1 MVILAS
7 ASPRRKQLM
16 KEELFPSFTIVV
28 PEIDESLSFKKYKCV
43 RAIVKDIATR
53 KCLKVSQDHPHDLVI
68 AADTVV
74 VIDKMIIGKPK
85 DAKDATRMLKLLS
98 NKTHYVYTA
107 YVISKDDKLVSNI
120 VKTKVTFNKLSDEL
134 IEEYVASGSP
144 LDKAGAYGYQDN
156 KDFALVKKISGS
168 RHNVI
173 GFPTEEI
180 KADLDKYYSP
190 GC

>member
-16 KEELFPSFTIVV
+16 KEELFPSFTIII
-28 PEIDESLSFKKYKCV
+28 PEIDESLSFKKFTDV
-43 RAIVKDIATR
+43 RDIVRDIATR
-53 KCLKVSQDHPHDLVI
+53 KCLKVSKDHPSDLVI

-74 VIDKMIIGKPK
+74 VIENMIIGKPK
-85 DAKDATRMLKLLS
+85 DEKDAHRMLKMLS
-98 NKTHYVYTA
+98 NKTHYVYTGYA
-107 YVISKDDKLVSNI
+107 INKDDKLISNI
-120 VKTKVTFNKLSDEL
+120 VKTEVTFNDLSDEM
-134 IEEYVASGSP
+134 INDYIASGSP

-168 RHNVI
+168 YHNVI

-180 KADLDKYYSP
+180 KADLEKYYSF
-190 GC
+190 